1 MHIWG
6 TTSCTRYAAFAAL
19 GLCAAVGVPA
29 PALAQEEDTQFWVYT
44 VGKTDLGKDTSL
56 TVDFTARWREERRG
70 DEQRTARFTI
80 LHDVSPEAKIGV
92 RIGGGGG
99 VFETEGGRTEL
110 RPHQE
115 IDLSLGRVS
124 ARTRLEQRFFDGA
137 DRMELR
143 VRQLVRY
150 TQPLGDEVKLAVDG
164 EYLGLAQ
171 TRERDS
177 ARARNQWRARAILSA
192 KVSNR
197 LSLGGGYMAIYT
209 PREASSD
216 RLAHVPEAYI
226 TVRF

>member
-1 MHIWG
+1 MNWEHFRI
-6 TTSCTRYAAFAAL
+6 SVLAL
-19 GLCAAVGVPA
+19 GGAGLAAWTA
-29 PALAQEEDTQFWVYT
+29 PLSAQEEDTQFWFYAVA
-44 VGKTDLGKDTSL
+44 KTDLGDHTSL
-56 TVDFTARWREERRG
+56 AVDFTARWREEQRG
-70 DEQRTARFTI
+70 DEQQTARFTI
-80 LHDVSPEAKIGV
+80 LHDVAPDAKIGV

-115 IDLSLGRVS
+115 IDLSFGRVS
-124 ARTRLEQRFFDGA
+124 ARSRIEQRFFDGA

-150 TQPLGDEVKLAVDG
+150 TQPFGDDVKLAVDG

-177 ARARNQWRARAILSA
+177 SRARNQWRARAILSA
-192 KVSNR
+192 KVSDR
-197 LSLGGGYMAIYT
+197 LSLGGGYMAIHT
-209 PREASSD
+209 PREGRPD

-226 TVRF
+226 TLRF

>member
-1 MHIWG
+1 MGWSG
-6 TTSCTRYAAFAAL
+6 TQNAAYAAL
-19 GLCAAVGVPA
+19 GLCAGAGLA
-29 PALAQEEDTQFWVYT
+29 TPALAQEEDTQFWVYT

-70 DEQRTARFTI
+70 DEQQTARFTI
-80 LHDVSPEAKIGV
+80 LHDVAPENKSAAKIGV

-115 IDLSLGRVS
+115 IDLSYGRVS
-124 ARTRLEQRFFDGA
+124 ARTRIEQRFFDGA
-137 DRMELR
+137 ERMELR

-150 TQPLGDEVKLAVDG
+150 TQPFGDDVKLAVDG

-177 ARARNQWRARAILSA
+177 SRARNQWRARAILSA
-192 KVSNR
+192 KVSDR

-209 PREASSD
+209 PREGRPD